1 MKSFSLAQYHK
12 PALYTF
18 AGITAG
24 ILVSE
29 YLVSEHSTLARI
41 SLCVFLLMSAA
52 SWLLRKHITILHNA
66 VLILSILSLGCLLH
80 SSGEALYEDSSLRKL
95 ASSIKGEAVIYGEI
109 VSVLDESDFGTMYSV
124 QTDSVQIEKDVYPVS
139 GITAVQIPLPSKRDF
154 FALPNEGDKLTLF
167 GELRTLERKRNP
179 YQIDYSEKMRRDYD
193 VYAAIYLRSRYD
205 YQVTAQVGKYEE
217 SLLKSVRK
225 YVSGVLSS
233 AIADTL
239 ASGFVEAVLIGAGNS
254 LPPETWQE
262 FNRAGLTHILVVS
275 GFNLGLVAL
284 FIYYLLRLFR
294 IRSRGVRSII
304 TLAIVV
310 TYLLVIGGQ
319 PSILRATIVVIVF
332 LAARIFERKT
342 DLLNITAAAACINLI
357 LNLNELFNIGF
368 QLSYG
373 CVFSLAII
381 HPQLKRLSG
390 KERKDGQET
399 PTPSPLT
406 IYLSSLFLGSL
417 AVFLGTLPIL
427 IYHYQQV
434 SIIGLFVNILV
445 IPISG
450 LITILGMLVIP
461 LSLLSTYISSIYG
474 EALQILVQ
482 LALGIS
488 KAASSLPFAMIT
500 LPRPT
505 IISIVL
511 FTSLL
516 LYCISSQTR
525 KRFIGRM
532 ITSTAFVAL
541 LMLINIPFV
550 SAFTKE
556 EGKLKVI
563 FFDVGQGDAVLINS
577 PSGKNYMIDFGGRSL
592 SGRSQSER
600 SILPFLRAEG
610 ISSIEGAFVSHM
622 HYDHYAGLEPLL
634 KAGYIAKI
642 YSCGEKTENLT
653 AYALDSIVYHSKIP
667 VEQLLQVEKI
677 IDDELSMYVLSPDVK
692 SNGLVEDKNHRS
704 IIIKLV
710 YGKTSFLFLADAEAD
725 AEREIVR
732 KYGSFLK
739 SDVVKIAHHGSR
751 SSSMGELVSLTK
763 PSYAVV
769 SVGERNAFGHPN
781 VYVLERWHRS
791 GAKVLSTAHSGAVM
805 FESNGE
811 AVKQNNWK

>member
-29 YLVSEHSTLARI
+29 YLVSEHATLARI

-52 SWLLRKHITILHNA
+52 SWLFRKHIAILHNA

-193 VYAAIYLRSRYD
+193 VDAAIYLRSRYD

-294 IRSRGVRSII
+294 IRSRAVRSII

-357 LNLNELFNIGF
+357 LNPNELFNIGF

-373 CVFSLAII
+373 AVFSLAVLA
-381 HPQLKRLSG
+381 PQLDR
-390 KERKDGQET
+390 
-399 PTPSPLT
+399 
-406 IYLSSLFLGSL
+406 LFLNEIEAPTFREKVYRYCMSIFFGTI
-417 AVFLGTLPIL
+417 AVFVGTLPIL

-434 SIIGLFVNILV
+434 SIIGLFTNILI

-450 LITILGMLVIP
+450 LITILGMLLIP
-461 LSLLSTYISSIYG
+461 MSFISSFLTSLYG
-474 EALQILVQ
+474 EGLKLLVD
-482 LALGIS
+482 ATLGIS
-488 KAASSLPFAMIT
+488 HVASSLPFAMIT

-532 ITSTAFVAL
+532 ITSTAFVAV

-556 EGKLKVI
+556 DGKLKVI

-577 PSGKNYMIDFGGRSL
+577 PSGKNYIIDFGGRSL

-667 VEQLLQVEKI
+667 VEQLLQGEKI

-732 KYGSFLK
+732 KYSSFLK

-781 VYVLERWHRS
+781 VHVLERWHRS
-791 GAKVLSTAHSGAVM
+791 GAKVLSTAHSGAVI

>member
-1 MKSFSLAQYHK
+1 MKAFSLAQYHK

-18 AGITAG
+18 AGIAVG

-29 YLVSEHSTLARI
+29 HFVTEHSVFAHI
-41 SLCVFLLMSAA
+41 SLCVFLLMSTV
-52 SWLLRKHITILHNA
+52 SWLFFRKRVAILGNA
-66 VLILSILSLGCLLH
+66 VLIVSTLSLGCLLH
-80 SSGEALYEDSSLRKL
+80 ASGEALYEDSSLRKL
-95 ASSIKGEAVIYGEI
+95 TSSINGEVVVYGEI
-109 VSVLDESDFGTMYSV
+109 LSVLDESDFGTMYSV
-124 QTDSVQIEKDVYPVS
+124 QTDSVRIEKDVYHIS
-139 GITAVQIPLPSKRDF
+139 GIAAVQIPLPSKRDF
-154 FALPNEGDKLTLF
+154 FPLPNEGDKLTLF
-167 GELRTLERKRNP
+167 GELRILERKRNP

-193 VYAAIYLRSRYD
+193 VDAAIYLRSRYD

-294 IRSRGVRSII
+294 IRSRALRSII

-357 LNLNELFNIGF
+357 LNPNELFNIGF

-373 CVFSLAII
+373 AVFSLAVIA
-381 HPQLKRLSG
+381 PQLDR
-390 KERKDGQET
+390 
-399 PTPSPLT
+399 
-406 IYLSSLFLGSL
+406 LFLNEIKVPTFREKVYHYCMSIFFGTI
-417 AVFLGTLPIL
+417 AVFVGTLPIL

-434 SIIGLFVNILV
+434 SVIGLFTNIII

-450 LITILGMLVIP
+450 LITILGMLLIP
-461 LSLLSTYISSIYG
+461 MSFISSFLTSLYG
-474 EALQILVQ
+474 EGLKLLVD
-482 LALGIS
+482 ATLGIS
-488 KAASSLPFAMIT
+488 HVASSLPFAMIT

-511 FTSLL
+511 FTTLL
-516 LYCISSQTR
+516 IYCISSKSR

-532 ITSTAFVAL
+532 ITSTAFVIM

-550 SAFTKE
+550 SAITKE
-556 EGKLKVI
+556 DGKLKIV
-563 FFDVGQGDAVLINS
+563 FFDVGQGDAVLINT
-577 PSGKNYMIDFGGRSL
+577 PRGKNYMIDFGGRSL

-610 ISSIEGAFVSHM
+610 ISSIDGAFVSHM

-667 VEQLLQVEKI
+667 VEQLLQGEKI
-677 IDDELSMYVLSPDVK
+677 IDDELSMCVLSPDVK
-692 SNGLVEDKNHRS
+692 SDGIVEDKNHRS

-725 AEREIVR
+725 AEREVVR

-751 SSSMGELVSLTK
+751 SSSIGELVSLTK

-781 VYVLERWHRS
+781 VNVLERWYRS
-791 GAKVLSTAHSGAVM
+791 GAKVLSTAHSGAVI
-805 FESNGE
+805 FESDGE
-811 AVKQNNWK
+811 EVKQISWK